1 MHDAGPAYA
10 RLRTQRA
17 EEGPSL
23 ACLEAWLTFKWSCVG
38 EVIYGVSVPAPE
50 VGGLCRGRRALTLPL
65 AGASSCSWPE
75 GSPQTVFLTW
85 VPFFGSLS
93 TAHFRSA
100 SLHHRS
106 ICHVN
111 WGTRGS
117 FSFGLVYGRI
127 PRGIQNVLTQT
138 NGTNKSE
145 ISLATSSWLQREN
158 GEHLAEHWP
167 TWKTHLSGRIQHKA

>member
-1 MHDAGPAYA
+1 MVCQSQLQKWVVSAEGGARSLSLWLEPVPAAGPKAA
-10 RLRTQRA
+10 HRLH
-17 EEGPSL
+17 L
-23 ACLEAWLTFKWSCVG
+23 H
-38 EVIYGVSVPAPE
+38 VS
-50 VGGLCRGRRALTLPL
+50 
-65 AGASSCSWPE
+65 S
-75 GSPQTVFLTW
+75 FLTW